1 MDFSLY
7 YHALL
12 KAIHRCV
19 HYRHSSERCIGLE
32 CTLTVTVEHVGRGF
46 QTGYGQLSGV
56 RLDEVAAVAARYS
69 HTPVGDGRTGRLLHN
84 QRKLI
89 TGEHASTSQQGWT
102 ETQNVTLRRT
112 RKCMHKKCSC
122 HSCGTR
128 NNHRRTWERFK
139 S

>member
-7 YHALL
+7 YFALL
-12 KAIHRCV
+12 KVIHRCV

-69 HTPVGDGRTGRLLHN
+69 HTPVGDGRTARLLHI

-89 TGEHASTSQQGWT
+89 TGE
-102 ETQNVTLRRT
+102 
-112 RKCMHKKCSC
+112 
-122 HSCGTR
+122 R
-128 NNHRRTWERFK
+128 NLW
-139 S
+139 